1 MFDNIGNK
9 ILCLARFLCI
19 MGIIGSVIYGITLIV
34 NGATISGF
42 MYILVGPLVSWISC
56 FLLYGFGQ
64 LIETNETSMNMI
76 KNIGLMMEDF
86 ANKNTEQKPLQT
98 DENMPDHAENL
109 AKLKK
114 LYDIGA
120 ITEDEYEKTKASL
133 LRKFTDNF

>member
-19 MGIIGSVIYGITLIV
+19 MGIIGSVIYGIALIV
-34 NGATISGF
+34 NGAAISGF
-42 MYILVGPLVSWISC
+42 MYILVGPLVSWLSC
-56 FLLYGFGQ
+56 FVLYGFGQ
-64 LIETNETSMNMI
+64 LIETNESSMNMI
-76 KNIGLMMEDF
+76 KNIGLMIEDF
-86 ANKNTEQKPLQT
+86 ANKNIEQKPLQT

-120 ITEDEYEKTKASL
+120 ITEDEYEKTKAAL